1 MLESCGHANYE
12 MFAPALPYIDAMYFD
27 VKHIDP
33 EIHRQLTGADNRL
46 ILENLHKIAAFGV
59 PIIVRTPVIPGYND
73 SDENIMGIAEML
85 RSIGPVWRAM
95 SFWLIISWANPSTT
109 HWGVPTR
116 WRRGRERPSLERMR
130 ELVAKANS
138 VLAGSGKPAS
148 M

>member
-85 RSIGPVWRAM
+85 RSIGPC
-95 SFWLIISWANPSTT
+95 
-109 HWGVPTR
+109 G
-116 WRRGRERPSLERMR
+116 
-130 ELVAKANS
+130 EL
-138 VLAGSGKPAS
+138 
-148 M
+148 